1 MTSRV
6 CIMADNIKVKLD
18 NKEVQDALI
27 KVAQKC
33 ENLKPLMKN
42 IAGIMADSAEQNF
55 ANEGRPDKWQELA
68 KSTIKRRTKTGHYP
82 GKILQVEGQ
91 LASSITTYYDNE
103 SAVIGSN
110 LAYAAIHQL
119 GGQAGKSKK
128 TTIPARPYLNL
139 TESEFKQI
147 IDEAKTYL

>member
-1 MTSRV
+1 MP
-6 CIMADNIKVKLD
+6 DNIEIKLD
-18 NKEVQDALI
+18 NKEVERALLE
-27 KVAQKC
+27 VAQKC
-33 ENLKPLMKN
+33 EDMRPLMKN
-42 IAGIMADSAEQNF
+42 IAGIMADSTEENF
-55 ANEGRPDKWQELA
+55 AQEGRPDKWQELA

-119 GGQAGKSKK
+119 GGQAGKGKK

-139 TESEFKQI
+139 TESEYKEI
-147 IDEAKTYL
+147 IKETKKYLYV